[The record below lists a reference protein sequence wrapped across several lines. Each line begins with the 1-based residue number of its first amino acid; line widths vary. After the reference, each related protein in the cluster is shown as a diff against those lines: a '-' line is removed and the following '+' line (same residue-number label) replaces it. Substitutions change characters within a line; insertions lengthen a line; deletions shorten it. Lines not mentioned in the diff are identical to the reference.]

1 MLLFITDLM
10 GETLFRK
17 YDHRNGMAMSG
28 LQVSTKFQE
37 EAQGLVNSGKSFH
50 SWKAMRAMQ
59 GLVRKW
65 ATMFSEDLSLPWN
78 EKKINTFIC
87 IGRRLGKTPGTVRSY
102 ISRMKKLHQLELGIT
117 LESHES
123 SRELL
128 KGWERLQEEPPKKR
142 IAVTPYILLKLKV
155 S

>member
-1 MLLFITDLM
+1 MS
-10 GETLFRK
+10 ETKYRK
-17 YDHRNGMAMSG
+17 YDHRNGMARSG
-28 LQVSTKFQE
+28 LQVSTRFQK
-37 EAQGLVNSGKSFH
+37 EAQGLVNSGQSFQ

-65 ATMFSEDLSLPWN
+65 AAMFSEDLSLPWD

-87 IGRRLGKTPGTVRSY
+87 IGRRLRRTPGTVKSY
-102 ISRMKKLHQLELGIT
+102 ISRMKKIHQLEFGTT

-128 KGWERLQEEPPKKR
+128 KGWERLQDEPAKKR

-155 S
+155 SVSC